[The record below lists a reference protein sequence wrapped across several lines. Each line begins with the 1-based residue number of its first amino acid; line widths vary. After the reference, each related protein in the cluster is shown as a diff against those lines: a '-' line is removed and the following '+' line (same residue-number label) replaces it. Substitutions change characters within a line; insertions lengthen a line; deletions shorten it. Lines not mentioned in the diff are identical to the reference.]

1 MRLTTKLLSTVVL
14 MGIGASVI
22 AQGGSPDPGSHGSS
36 DKVTRRLKIRHADP
50 YLIFLMLSGNSS
62 TAVAPEYSTI
72 FNLSGNGGFGG
83 NGRDGGQ
90 NGGQNGG
97 SNSGWRGGGNSG
109 WNGGNSG
116 YNPGGNGNNQNRGGN
131 QNGGNNRHGG
141 F

>member
-14 MGIGASVI
+14 IGIGASVI
-22 AQGGSPDPGSHGSS
+22 AQGGSPDPGSRGSS
-36 DKVTRRLKIRHADP
+36 DQVTRRIKIRHADP

-90 NGGQNGG
+90 NGGNNG
-97 SNSGWRGGGNSG
+97 GWRGGGNSG

-116 YNPGGNGNNQNRGGN
+116 HNPGGSGNNHNRGGN
-131 QNGGNNRHGG
+131 QNGGNRHGG
-141 F
+141 L